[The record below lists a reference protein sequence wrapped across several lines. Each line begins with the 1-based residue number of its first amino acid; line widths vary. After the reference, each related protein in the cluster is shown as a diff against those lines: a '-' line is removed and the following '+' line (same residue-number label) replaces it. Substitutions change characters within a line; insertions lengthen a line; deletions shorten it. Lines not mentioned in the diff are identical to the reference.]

1 MSKKCSVDKRKS
13 IIHDREVMIMIRRL
27 IEKGANHYVE
37 GLPEITRYQYMDK
50 KER

>member
-13 IIHDREVMIMIRRL
+13 INHDREVMIRRL
-27 IEKGANHYVE
+27 IEKGANHYVK